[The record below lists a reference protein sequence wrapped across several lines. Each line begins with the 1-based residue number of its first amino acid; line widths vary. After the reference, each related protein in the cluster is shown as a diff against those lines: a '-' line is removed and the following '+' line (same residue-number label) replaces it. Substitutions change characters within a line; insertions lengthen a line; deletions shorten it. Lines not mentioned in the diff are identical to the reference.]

1 MKYFIKFADTLS
13 TSMGK
18 AFSWCIVILMGGT
31 VYEVVMAYV
40 FNAPTLWNFDF
51 SMQMYGAILMMSGAY
66 CLATEAHV
74 RGDVIYRLFSQR
86 TQAWID
92 LVLYFIFFFPGV
104 VALAFYGYEYAA
116 LAWKI
121 KETSWSS
128 PAQIQIYMVKSM
140 IPAAGVLLII
150 QGISEVFRSI
160 ICIQTGQWPARLVVA
175 EETEQVLMRAAQD
188 EDKKMLFSLTNPE
201 VAILMMGI
209 FLFAVLLGFPIAFT
223 LMAMGIGFGYYAY
236 YDATMMEHIFDNRIF
251 QLFVQN
257 TYTVMDNNVLTAVPL
272 FLFMGYLVERAGI
285 VAKLFF
291 AIRLAAH
298 RLPASMAVAALI
310 TCTLFST
317 ATGIIGAVVTLMGLL
332 AWPAMVKAG
341 YDKKFASGIICAGGC
356 LGILIPPSIMLIV
369 YSVIAQL
376 SPLRLFAAAIFP
388 GLMLAGLYIAYAVT
402 RAWLNPSIAPKPP
415 AEDIPPRAE
424 ILKEVLVSFV
434 PLFGL
439 IMLVLGTILAGI
451 ATPAEA
457 AAAGAF
463 GAILL
468 SWFYKTLKWQNFKE
482 SVFLTA
488 KTTAMIMWLF
498 IGSWTFSSVFSY
510 LGGHE
515 VFEHFFTSINIST
528 WQFLIITQIII
539 FLLGW
544 PLEWT
549 EILIIFVPIFLPLL
563 EVFGVNPYFFAML
576 IALNLQTSF
585 LTPPMAMSAYYLKG
599 VQKSNVE
606 LMEIFR
612 GIMPFLGIVIFAM
625 FLMYMFPGIALWL
638 PETLFAD

>member
-1 MKYFIKFADTLS
+1 
-13 TSMGK
+13 
-18 AFSWCIVILMGGT
+18 
-31 VYEVVMAYV
+31 
-40 FNAPTLWNFDF
+40 
-51 SMQMYGAILMMSGAY
+51 
-66 CLATEAHV
+66 
-74 RGDVIYRLFSQR
+74 
-86 TQAWID
+86 
-92 LVLYFIFFFPGV
+92 
-104 VALAFYGYEYAA
+104 
-116 LAWKI
+116 
-121 KETSWSS
+121 
-128 PAQIQIYMVKSM
+128 
-140 IPAAGVLLII
+140 
-150 QGISEVFRSI
+150 
-160 ICIQTGQWPARLVVA
+160 
-175 EETEQVLMRAAQD
+175 
-188 EDKKMLFSLTNPE
+188 MLFSLSNPE

-223 LMAMGIGFGYYAY
+223 LMAMGLGFGYYAY
-236 YDATMMEHIFDNRIF
+236 FDPSKMEHLFDNRIF

-257 TYTVMDNNVLTAVPL
+257 TYTVMDNTVLTAVPL

-285 VAKLFF
+285 VSRLFF
-291 AIRLAAH
+291 AIRLASH

-310 TCTLFST
+310 TCALFST

-332 AWPAMVKAG
+332 AWPAMIRAG
-341 YDKKFASGIICAGGC
+341 YDKKFASGVICSGGC

-388 GLMLAGLYIAYAVT
+388 GLLLAGLYIGYAIT
-402 RAWLNPSIAPKPP
+402 RAYLNPSIAPRPP
-415 AEDIPPRAE
+415 AEEIPPRSE
-424 ILKEVLVSFV
+424 IMREVLVSFL
-434 PLFGL
+434 PLFSL
-439 IMLVLGTILAGI
+439 IILVLGTILGGL

-457 AAAGAF
+457 AGVGAF
-463 GAILL
+463 GAIVL
-468 SWFYKTLKWQNFKE
+468 SYFYKTLKWKNFKE

-515 VFEHFFTSINIST
+515 VFEHFFKSMDLAP

-549 EILIIFVPIFLPLL
+549 EILIIFVPIFLPLV
-563 EVFGVNPYFFAML
+563 EFFGVNPYFFAML

-599 VQKSNVE
+599 VQTKNVE
-606 LMEIFR
+606 LLDIFR
-612 GIMPFLGIVIFAM
+612 GIMPFLLIVIFAM

-638 PETLFAD
+638 PDTLFAN

>member
-1 MKYFIKFADTLS
+1 
-13 TSMGK
+13 
-18 AFSWCIVILMGGT
+18 
-31 VYEVVMAYV
+31 
-40 FNAPTLWNFDF
+40 
-51 SMQMYGAILMMSGAY
+51 
-66 CLATEAHV
+66 
-74 RGDVIYRLFSQR
+74 
-86 TQAWID
+86 
-92 LVLYFIFFFPGV
+92 
-104 VALAFYGYEYAA
+104 
-116 LAWKI
+116 
-121 KETSWSS
+121 
-128 PAQIQIYMVKSM
+128 
-140 IPAAGVLLII
+140 
-150 QGISEVFRSI
+150 
-160 ICIQTGQWPARLVVA
+160 
-175 EETEQVLMRAAQD
+175 
-188 EDKKMLFSLTNPE
+188 MLFSLTNPE
-201 VAILMMGI
+201 VAIMMMAI

-223 LMAMGIGFGYYAY
+223 LMAMGVGFGYYAY
-236 YDATMMEHIFDNRIF
+236 FDPTRMEHLLDNRIF

-257 TYTVMDNNVLTAVPL
+257 TYTVMDNTVLTAVPL

-285 VAKLFF
+285 VSRLFF
-291 AIRLAAH
+291 AIRLASH

-310 TCTLFST
+310 TCALFST

-332 AWPAMVKAG
+332 AWPAMIKAG
-341 YDKKFASGIICAGGC
+341 YDKKFASGVICSGGC

-376 SPLRLFAAAIFP
+376 SPLRLFAAAILP
-388 GLMLAGLYIAYAVT
+388 GLLLAGLYIGYAIT
-402 RAWLNPSIAPKPP
+402 RAYFNPSIAPKPP
-415 AEDIPPRAE
+415 EEEIPPRSV
-424 ILKEVLVSFV
+424 ILKEVLVSFL
-434 PLFGL
+434 PLFSL
-439 IMLVLGTILAGI
+439 IILVLGTILGGL

-457 AAAGAF
+457 AGVGAF
-463 GAILL
+463 GAIVL
-468 SWFYKTLKWQNFKE
+468 SYFYKTLKWKNFKE

-515 VFEHFFTSINIST
+515 VFEHFFTSINITT
-528 WQFLIITQIII
+528 WQFLVITQIII

-563 EVFGVNPYFFAML
+563 EIFQVNPYFFAML

-599 VQKSNVE
+599 VQKTNVE

-612 GIMPFLGIVIFAM
+612 GIMPFLAIVIFGM

-638 PETLFAD
+638 PEVLFAD

>member
-1 MKYFIKFADTLS
+1 
-13 TSMGK
+13 
-18 AFSWCIVILMGGT
+18 
-31 VYEVVMAYV
+31 
-40 FNAPTLWNFDF
+40 
-51 SMQMYGAILMMSGAY
+51 
-66 CLATEAHV
+66 
-74 RGDVIYRLFSQR
+74 
-86 TQAWID
+86 
-92 LVLYFIFFFPGV
+92 
-104 VALAFYGYEYAA
+104 
-116 LAWKI
+116 
-121 KETSWSS
+121 
-128 PAQIQIYMVKSM
+128 
-140 IPAAGVLLII
+140 
-150 QGISEVFRSI
+150 
-160 ICIQTGQWPARLVVA
+160 
-175 EETEQVLMRAAQD
+175 
-188 EDKKMLFSLTNPE
+188 
-201 VAILMMGI
+201 
-209 FLFAVLLGFPIAFT
+209 
-223 LMAMGIGFGYYAY
+223 
-236 YDATMMEHIFDNRIF
+236 
-251 QLFVQN
+251 
-257 TYTVMDNNVLTAVPL
+257 
-272 FLFMGYLVERAGI
+272 
-285 VAKLFF
+285 
-291 AIRLAAH
+291 
-298 RLPASMAVAALI
+298 MAVAALI

-341 YDKKFASGIICAGGC
+341 YDKKFASGIICSGGC

-388 GLMLAGLYIAYAVT
+388 GLLLAGLYIAYAVT

-415 AEDIPPRAE
+415 KEDIPPRAE
-424 ILKEVLVSFV
+424 
-434 PLFGL
+434 
-439 IMLVLGTILAGI
+439 I

-463 GAILL
+463 GALIL

-528 WQFLIITQIII
+528 WQFLVITQIII

-563 EVFGVNPYFFAML
+563 EIFGVNPYFFAML

-599 VQKSNVE
+599 VQSKNVE
-606 LMEIFR
+606 LMEIFA

-625 FLMYMFPGIALWL
+625 VLMYWFPGIALWL
-638 PETLFAD
+638 PETLFAE